1 MLNGRLIHTGQVIL
15 DVVMRVPALPTSG
28 HDVLATTTDLLPGG
42 GINVMAAAA
51 RSGADVLYAGTHGT
65 GPFGDRVRAALKTE
79 GITLAHPPGD
89 ESATGM
95 CVALIEENGERT
107 FITGTGAEGRLH
119 LNDLTA
125 VQVTEAD
132 LIYVTGYTLLNPANH
147 TTLQTWLATLPPA
160 KVLLD
165 PGPLAAD
172 LPLDDFLKHV
182 SILSCNITEAQALT
196 NQPTPTTAASTLLK
210 QLPPQATVIVRTG
223 PSGCTLAH
231 EGRTTHIAGHPV
243 DPVDTNGAG
252 DTHCG
257 VLAAELLR
265 GTDLE
270 TAARRAN
277 AAAALSVLHRGPT
290 TAPTHQEITD
300 FLTATS

>member
-1 MLNGRLIHTGQVIL
+1 VLNGRLIHTGQVIL
-15 DVVMRVPALPTSG
+15 DLVMRVPALPASG
-28 HDVLATTTDLLPGG
+28 RDVLATTTDLVPGG

-65 GPFGDRVRAALKTE
+65 GPFGDRVRAALHAE
-79 GITLAHPPGD
+79 GIALAHPPGD

-107 FITGTGAEGRLH
+107 FITGTGAEGVLPLDA
-119 LNDLTA
+119 LNTIE
-125 VQVTEAD
+125 VTEAD
-132 LIYVTGYTLLNPANH
+132 LIYVTGYTLLNAANR
-147 TTLQTWLATLPPA
+147 TALQTWLTSRPA

-182 SILSCNITEAQALT
+182 AVLSCNITEAQALT
-196 NQPTPTTAASTLLK
+196 NEPTPATAASALFNR
-210 QLPPQATVIVRTG
+210 LPPEATVIVRTG

-231 EGRTTHIAGHPV
+231 QGRTTHIPGHPV

-265 GTDLE
+265 GATLE

-277 AAAALSVLHRGPT
+277 AAAALSVLHRGPA
-290 TAPTHQEITD
+290 TAPTHHQITE
-300 FLTATS
+300 FLTAAS

>member
-1 MLNGRLIHTGQVIL
+1 MRLIHTGQVIL
-15 DVVMRVPALPTSG
+15 DLVMRVPALPTSG

-42 GINVMAAAA
+42 GLNVMAAAA

-65 GPFGDRVRAALKTE
+65 GPFGDRVRAALHAE
-79 GITLAHPPGD
+79 GIAIAHPPGD
-89 ESATGM
+89 ESATGT

-107 FITGTGAEGRLH
+107 FITGTGAEGRLSLDD
-119 LNDLTA
+119 LNTI
-125 VQVTEAD
+125 QVTEAD
-132 LIYVTGYTLLNPANH
+132 LIYVTGYTLLNPANE
-147 TTLQTWLATLPPA
+147 TTLQTWLATLPG

-182 SILSCNITEAQALT
+182 DILSCNISEAQALT
-196 NQPTPTTAASTLLK
+196 NQPTLGTAATALLER
-210 QLPPQATVIVRTG
+210 LPAHATVIVRTG
-223 PSGCTLAH
+223 PSGCTIAH
-231 EGRTTHIAGHPV
+231 EDQITHITGHPV
-243 DPVDTNGAG
+243 TPIDTNGAG

-265 GTDLE
+265 GIDLE

-290 TAPTHQEITD
+290 TAPTRQEITA
-300 FLTATS
+300 FLASTS